1 MVSTRAITLRAID
14 SYAAHLRHGRR
25 CIWRNTAAPPPQ
37 FGTSRRGGESM
48 SHAIQRNRLP
58 ANPASA
64 SAARRW
70 RIGGRVQ
77 GVGFRPFVYRL
88 AHVYELTGWVR
99 NTGGEVEIHGEGTLD
114 RLEVFGCALLS
125 RAPPAGSRAFMSP

>member
-1 MVSTRAITLRAID
+1 
-14 SYAAHLRHGRR
+14 
-25 CIWRNTAAPPPQ
+25 
-37 FGTSRRGGESM
+37 M

-125 RAPPAGSRAFMSP
+125 RAPPAGSRAFMSPPTCSRATSVSPNCATPPHDAITIPLSTVHSADRATR